1 MLICVSQPWN
11 RNETGS
17 NLCSEQSPCSRTTEP
32 KLLIC
37 RRLPAILGRLSAAHD
52 SDFMALPVME
62 ADSTTPPFEPI
73 FPDHSFSK
81 QNPVSR
87 AMNTIL
93 EMLTDHSMIENERR
107 DLDAFYKTMVERI
120 EAVHTLAGK

>member
-1 MLICVSQPWN
+1 MLICVPQPWN

-17 NLCSEQSPCSRTTEP
+17 DLCSEQSPCSHTTAP
-32 KLLIC
+32 NLLIC
-37 RRLPAILGRLSAAHD
+37 RRLPDIVGRMSAARD
-52 SDFMALPVME
+52 DDFMAFSGME
-62 ADSTTPPFEPI
+62 ANSTTPPFEPI

>member
-1 MLICVSQPWN
+1 MKRRS
-11 RNETGS
+11 G
-17 NLCSEQSPCSRTTEP
+17 LCLEQSPCSRTTAP
-32 KLLIC
+32 NLLIC
-37 RRLPAILGRLSAAHD
+37 RRLPSIVGRISAARD
-52 SDFMALPVME
+52 DDFMAFPGME
-62 ADSTTPPFEPI
+62 ANSTTPPFELI